1 MADYT
6 FDDVMGGTLVVGG
19 SATYVLE
26 YVTDDLEIGGVLLTP
41 SFDAVGLLNY
51 QTTAY
56 PLPQWKGSLF
66 VEYNNGPH
74 NGRITVR
81 HIDGYTDQR
90 TAPFA
95 AGTYFTDNGIRTAAV
110 ANTNGK
116 NIDSYTTVDFT
127 YRVFLPWDSTLAL
140 SVDNI
145 MDEDPPFARLD
156 LSYDPFTASGLGR
169 TFKFSLSKKF

>member
-1 MADYT
+1 M
-6 FDDVMGGTLVVGG
+6 
-19 SATYVLE
+19 
-26 YVTDDLEIGGVLLTP
+26 
-41 SFDAVGLLNY
+41 
-51 QTTAY
+51 
-56 PLPQWKGSLF
+56 
-66 VEYNNGPH
+66 
-74 NGRITVR
+74 
-81 HIDGYTDQR
+81 
-90 TAPFA
+90 
-95 AGTYFTDNGIRTAAV
+95 